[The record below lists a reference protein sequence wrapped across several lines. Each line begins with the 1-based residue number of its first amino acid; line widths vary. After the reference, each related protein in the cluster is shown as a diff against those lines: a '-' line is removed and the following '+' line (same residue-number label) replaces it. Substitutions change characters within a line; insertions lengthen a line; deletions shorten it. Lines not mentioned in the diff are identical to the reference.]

1 MENEYK
7 SAKYYDKFLYLFVRR
22 IRYKILKIAQKY
34 KYETILDVCC
44 GTGNQLKLLK
54 KHGFNG
60 IGVDLSEAM
69 LEIADWGKFKANC
82 LEQDAENID
91 FSDDSFDMTMIA
103 FALHEKSKSSTQKIL
118 SEMLRLTKKDG
129 HIIIVDF
136 EISDETFYISRKGI
150 NFIESSAGEEHY
162 KHFLEYNQFGG
173 LDTLLLDLP
182 LKEIEKHNFALNGV
196 ILKVL
201 QKTN

>member
-7 SAKYYDKFLYLFVRR
+7 SAKYYDKVLYLFVRR

-69 LEIADWGKFKANC
+69 LEVAELGRFKANC

-91 FSDDSFDMTMIA
+91 FNNESFDMTMTA
-103 FALHEKSKSSTQKIL
+103 FALHEKSKSSAHKIL
-118 SEMLRLTKKDG
+118 NEMLRLTKVGG

-136 EISDETFYISRKGI
+136 EISDKTFFLSRKGI
-150 NFIESSAGEEHY
+150 NFIESNAGEEHY

-173 LDTLLLDLP
+173 LDTLLSGLP
-182 LKEIEKHNFALNGV
+182 LKEIEKHYFAFKGV
-196 ILKVL
+196 ILTVL
-201 QKTN
+201 TRV